1 MDYFKEKELAKEWEA
16 GDTEEGMTV
25 EQMADIVI
33 RGFGNCGEEF
43 CISRE
48 ACSEDSCACIRD
60 LFPTPQHFEVY
71 KEARAFFE
79 RELCRASFIRFLSK
93 GAIFSAERNK

>member
-1 MDYFKEKELAKEWEA
+1 MDYFDEKELAKVWEK
-16 GDTEEGMTV
+16 GDTEEGMSV

-43 CISRE
+43 CISKG
-48 ACSEDSCACIRD
+48 ACGEDSCACVRE
-60 LFPTPQHFEVY
+60 LFPTPQHFEFY

-79 RELCRASFIRFLSK
+79 RELCRASFNAFIAK